1 MRDSFQAKPISEQLS
16 GQEESRAVVSIKC
29 GCRLYSHSSLMD
41 FTLCRTLGTLACTFR
56 MAGSQ
61 FGIYRSRATKS
72 GKWALGKSIRSH
84 HPALFSNLLGIRIR
98 LESSSPT
105 AIGSDGERDPNVDW
119 RSIRYYHGSDART
132 KDNKPAHY
140 AIAPGFVI
148 PDHVRLIDSFL
159 CLWLR
164 SATSTPCAGYQLCLC

>member
-1 MRDSFQAKPISEQLS
+1 ME
-16 GQEESRAVVSIKC
+16 
-29 GCRLYSHSSLMD
+29 
-41 FTLCRTLGTLACTFR
+41 FTLCRTLGTLACGFR
-56 MAGSQ
+56 MAVAMV
-61 FGIYRSRATKS
+61 GIYRSRSIKS
-72 GKWALGKSIRSH
+72 GKSALGKSIRSH
-84 HPALFSNLLGIRIR
+84 HPAHCSCLLGIRFC

-105 AIGSDGERDPNVDW
+105 AIGTDGERDPNADW

-132 KDNKPAHY
+132 KDNKPTHY